1 MKNRLNDVRKTLT
14 PNDAIAIVVI
24 ILGLLIALFINEMA
38 IRLIGIC
45 IAVLGAVAL
54 FMLISQ
60 RLSDMVV
67 YANKPVSQST
77 NFRTTVKQDDTG
89 KRMIFDDFAS
99 SFGTDEN
106 ELAMIAAREQREEEG
121 FLKKSASSAAPQ
133 ESKLQ
138 KKIQGKLHDL
148 KEVAGQGFKKDG
160 AGTPKKLK
168 FSDDLPSEPAGT
180 DGIISKEDAI
190 RNAAFKEQSMKD
202 ISTKKTIGTQTF
214 GEDASGMRI
223 IGKKKSAE
231 APVADEVSK
240 IEETVTS
247 PEVIDERPDPVPS
260 HEVVKEPLEIVSE
273 KENLAVEPVA
283 EQSATIEVAPAEVLK
298 PEQVQEKEN
307 VHVNIDTRESE
318 QKSIP
323 TPEEV
328 FVEPVSQSHRRTP
341 ISTAISGMF
350 QEDSDT
356 APTEPRKEF
365 DHLLSRVLMVIRSV
379 ASARTAAFFW
389 VNPDKNE
396 LVLES
401 YISDAGE
408 TFSSGKRKYAIADDV
423 VSQIARHGRP
433 EILTEIQPSAEM
445 DLLPYYTQSAGTLSF
460 IGVPVFFNN
469 SVVGVLCADSTEI
482 DAYDSITV
490 GFLGHFTKLISGL
503 VQSYTGKYDLF
514 QSARTL
520 EAINDFRSLISN
532 PHSRVQ
538 DVCSAIV
545 ESASHI
551 TEYFTLGVCNYD
563 EQRGGWNI
571 CDIRMRD
578 TSVTNLHGVAVPLE
592 GTLLGQTILT
602 GQSNPGIAISQ
613 EIARIHP
620 HEPPANEGYFA
631 SVPLKS
637 ASHNYGALFIESSLP
652 VTAQDISV
660 LETLGEHAGT
670 IIEQIRF
677 ADMLQS
683 HSLVDDSTGILNQ
696 QAFFQR
702 IGEEIMRA
710 KDFEIP
716 LTLCLIHIDRYSSID
731 MSADT
736 TETIIHHILAMV
748 HKYTHPYDV
757 VGRLDATTLAVGI
770 SGAKAQQ
777 AQIWSERI
785 RKETASSV
793 VDIQG
798 KRVSITVSVGVA
810 EALPQKDTVDSLIQN
825 AHKVL
830 QLSSQKTNAVTVF
843 A

>member
-14 PNDAIAIVVI
+14 PNDAIAIVVV

-89 KRMIFDDFAS
+89 KRMIFDDFAT

-106 ELAMIAAREQREEEG
+106 EQAMIAAREQREEEG
-121 FLKKSASSAAPQ
+121 FLKRSGTTAPQ
-133 ESKLQ
+133 EGKFQKKLQ
-138 KKIQGKLHDL
+138 TKF
-148 KEVAGQGFKKDG
+148 KEITKDVVGDTFKKDTSFKSDG
-160 AGTPKKLK
+160 VAFKDEGVTFKKPGFK
-168 FSDDLPSEPAGT
+168 TEAAPTSAKKISFGDDE
-180 DGIISKEDAI
+180 IVSKEDLI
-190 RNAAFKEQSMKD
+190 RSTAFKEQSLKD
-202 ISTKKTIGTQTF
+202 ISTSKTIGTQQIGDDT
-214 GEDASGMRI
+214 SGMRI
-223 IGKKKSAE
+223 IGKKKTPAE
-231 APVADEVSK
+231 EIASDP
-240 IEETVTS
+240 
-247 PEVIDERPDPVPS
+247 PEVLKENLPAPEP
-260 HEVVKEPLEIVSE
+260 EVVK
-273 KENLAVEPVA
+273 
-283 EQSATIEVAPAEVLK
+283 APAEIEIPAVEIPEKESIEIPQEESFKEAVEIEEKTAAPLETEVLK
-298 PEQVQEKEN
+298 TV
-307 VHVNIDTRESE
+307 VA
-318 QKSIP
+318 
-323 TPEEV
+323 PEETII
-328 FVEPVSQSHRRTP
+328 EQPVQSHRKTP
-341 ISTAISGMF
+341 ISTTITEMF
-350 QEDSDT
+350 QEDADT
-356 APTEPRKEF
+356 TPTEPRKEF

-389 VNPDKNE
+389 VNPDKHE

-408 TFSSGKRKYAIADDV
+408 IFSAGRRKYPISNDV
-423 VSQIARHGRP
+423 ISQIATHGRP
-433 EILTEIQPSAEM
+433 EILTEIQASAEL
-445 DLLPYYTQSAGTLSF
+445 DLLPYYTKSAGTLSF

-532 PHSRVQ
+532 PHCRVQ
-538 DVCSAIV
+538 DICSAIV

-551 TEYFTLGVCNYD
+551 TEYFTLGVCNFD
-563 EQRGGWNI
+563 EARGAWHV
-571 CDIRMRD
+571 CDIRMSD
-578 TSVTNLHGVAVPLE
+578 TSVTNLTGVAIPLE

-602 GQSNPGIAISQ
+602 GQTNPGTPIQ
-613 EIARIHP
+613 PNIARIHP
-620 HEPPANEGYFA
+620 HEPAANSGYFVA
-631 SVPLKS
+631 VPLKS
-637 ASHNYGALFIESSLP
+637 ASHNYGALFIEANSP

-696 QAFFQR
+696 SAFFQR
-702 IGEEIMRA
+702 ISEELVRA
-710 KDFEIP
+710 GDFGIP
-716 LTLCLIHIDRYSSID
+716 LTLCLIHIDKYSSIE
-731 MSADT
+731 MSPDT
-736 TETIIHHILAMV
+736 TEIIMHHVLALV
-748 HKYTHPYDV
+748 QKYIHPYDV
-757 VGRLDATTLAVGI
+757 IGRLDATTLGVGI
-770 SGAKAQQ
+770 SGAKNQQ
-777 AQIWSERI
+777 AQMWGERI

-793 VDIQG
+793 VDIHG
-798 KRVSITVSVGVA
+798 KRMTVTISIGIA
-810 EALPQKDTVDSLIQN
+810 EALPKADSVDTLIQN